1 MPADVFKSKKISIG
15 FDPNLFTKQSL
26 NMLFGKSKCTLK
38 PLINN
43 LIDEIWSRKVK
54 KNKNK
59 FFTLPEKS
67 ISEKYTTKINK
78 IF

>member
-1 MPADVFKSKKISIG
+1 
-15 FDPNLFTKQSL
+15 
-26 NMLFGKSKCTLK
+26 MLFGKSKCTLK

-67 ISEKYTTKINK
+67 ISEKYTTKIK
-78 IF
+78 